1 MQFWGE
7 HKDALERIAAE
18 YQVAPEYIVAI
29 LGVET
34 KYGRITGRYRVLDAL
49 ATLAFDYPPRHAYF
63 TKELEQF
70 LLLAKE
76 NKLDPL
82 TLTGSYAGAMGAP
95 QFMPSSYRHY
105 AVDANGDS
113 QRDLWGDWDDVI
125 ASVANYLHQ
134 AGWRPGAPVLAEA
147 TVAADTS
154 FEVDARN
161 LELKETVDALAAR
174 GIKTELDVPAETP
187 ALLLDAERQD
197 GPAYRVGFHNFYVIT
212 RYNTSPRYAMAVHD
226 LAAGGRAGPGRPRC
240 PRLPRPD
247 RRAAPRRERRAH
259 RLGCVLRAAAGRLLA
274 RRPSRRQLPGAGAR
288 CTARPA
294 GAPAGR
300 RGHRPTPT
308 PSRTRCPGPS
318 RAARTAI
325 RPSTMSSASATSCCP
340 RRRATWSAA
349 SPPGTGR
356 PSTAA
361 TPPAA
366 SSTTCTA

>member
-1 MQFWGE
+1 LKASRLLLAAVLSAPVLTQALAAESFDLKRPEIVAFIDEVSARDGMSRRQVRALLKAAQPQPKIIEAMEKPAEKVSPWWQYREHFVTAERITQGVQFWGE
-7 HKDALERIAAE
+7 HREALERIAAE

-49 ATLAFDYPPRHAYF
+49 ATLAFNYPPRHAYF

-70 LLLAKE
+70 LILAKE

-105 AVDANGDS
+105 AIDANGDQ

-147 TVAADTS
+147 TVAAGTS
-154 FEVDARN
+154 FEVEPRN
-161 LELKETVDALAAR
+161 LEPRETVASLAAR
-174 GIKTELDVPAETP
+174 GIKTELDVPEETP
-187 ALLLDAERQD
+187 ALLIDAERQD

-226 LAAGGRAGPGRPRC
+226 LAQAVVQGLQP
-240 PRLPRPD
+240 
-247 RRAAPRRERRAH
+247 AAPA
-259 RLGCVLRAAAGRLLA
+259 RAAAE
-274 RRPSRRQLPGAGAR
+274 
-288 CTARPA
+288 
-294 GAPAGR
+294 
-300 RGHRPTPT
+300 PTT
-308 PSRTRCPGPS
+308 P
-318 RAARTAI
+318 
-325 RPSTMSSASATSCCP
+325 
-340 RRRATWSAA
+340 
-349 SPPGTGR
+349 
-356 PSTAA
+356 
-361 TPPAA
+361 
-366 SSTTCTA
+366 